1 VLVGWAWPHVGSGGG
16 AGLTGPVDWLAG
28 PSDGLIG
35 PSPRVMKT
43 MYIYE
48 SASSPL
54 IDFGD

>member
-1 VLVGWAWPHVGSGGG
+1 MAARGVGGG
-16 AGLTGPVDWLAG
+16 AGLTGPVNWLAG

-54 IDFGD
+54 INFGD